1 MRAPEAQEL
10 LEDIEDWFM
19 KNGLPINIRD
29 GSNEEVTKHMLK
41 IMKSMIHIDEP
52 IGTEP
57 GPIYDFC
64 PRCHGVIGESAYYCK
79 KCGAYIREAP
89 KK

>member
-29 GSNEEVTKHMLK
+29 GINEEVTKHILK
-41 IMKSMIHIDEP
+41 VIKPFVHIDEP
-52 IGTEP
+52 LGVIRGTD
-57 GPIYDFC
+57 YDRC
-64 PRCHGVIGESAYYCK
+64 PRCGGVAGQGAFYCK
-79 KCGAYIREAP
+79 KCGTWLREGGR
-89 KK
+89 

>member
-19 KNGLPINIRD
+19 KHGLPINIRD

-41 IMKSMIHIDEP
+41 VIKPFVHIDEP
-52 IGTEP
+52 L
-57 GPIYDFC
+57 
-64 PRCHGVIGESAYYCK
+64 GVIQGIDYDHCPICNGIVGQSAYYCK
-79 KCGAYIREAP
+79 LCGAKIREGGR
-89 KK
+89 